1 MAFLFWNAP
10 TTNAFSTTL
19 NGSISDS
26 VQTITLNS
34 VTGLQNK
41 NGVLVIDR
49 QDSSGTNTPSKREYI
64 SFTGV
69 SGSTVTGVTR
79 GVAGSTAQSHADG
92 ALVEAIIDV
101 TQWND
106 LVDISKVEHTVTGAH
121 IISAP
126 TILGIAEAQRINLT
140 SLASIAELQVN
151 NLSAGVKGQIF
162 FQKTGAL
169 TTSLVTSSQT
179 GQMGW
184 VRTTKNLTINSAYA
198 GVMSA
203 PSLGVAQFNVMFYS
217 TPTSLPTTIFSTKPT
232 IDVGEYSTDTA
243 ATAPVVAFTSLAS
256 GTLLKPEILQ
266 PQGAGELLLQ
276 LAVTERK

>member
-1 MAFLFWNAP
+1 MALFYNAP

-19 NGSISDS
+19 NGSINDA

-49 QDSSGTNTPSKREYI
+49 QNSAGEDTPSAREYI

-79 GVAGSTAQSHADG
+79 ELAGSTAQSHSDG
-92 ALVEAIIDV
+92 ALVEAILDV

-106 LVDISKVEHTVTGAH
+106 LVDITKVEHTVTGAH
-121 IISAP
+121 VMSAP
-126 TILGIAEAQRINLT
+126 TITGLAEFQQIRVA
-140 SLASIAELQVN
+140 SLASIAELQAVN
-151 NLSAGVKGQIF
+151 ISSGVKGQIF

-169 TTSLVTSSQT
+169 VTSLVTSSQT

-184 VRTTKNLTINSAYA
+184 MKTTKNLTVNNIYA

-203 PSLGVAQFNVMFYS
+203 PSLGIAQFNVMMYS

-232 IDVGEYSTDTA
+232 IDVGEYSTLTA
-243 ATAPVVAFTSLAS
+243 ATPPVVAYTSLAS
-256 GTLLKPEILQ
+256 GILLKPEILS
-266 PQGAGELLLQ
+266 PQGAGELLMQ